1 MFLDPR
7 HQGIQMKYTI
17 YPFLWCYWERWLCFI
32 SSMLVQRRQSFHC
45 RECQGLSLS
54 FSGAISFLLWLCTCF
69 GCWGFVLRRGF
80 NRLRK
85 VIHFAIL
92 SFLCSCPTITQS
104 KNNQMTYL
112 LLLIPLA
119 SNRYQPRQKPDS
131 VIQHLSSR
139 IQINYL
145 VQNRFLP
152 TIKQFEYGAHL
163 FILFVFQHL
172 LLKKLYQRLEFSQQ
186 DTLKG

>member
-1 MFLDPR
+1 
-7 HQGIQMKYTI
+7 
-17 YPFLWCYWERWLCFI
+17 
-32 SSMLVQRRQSFHC
+32 
-45 RECQGLSLS
+45 
-54 FSGAISFLLWLCTCF
+54 
-69 GCWGFVLRRGF
+69 
-80 NRLRK
+80 
-85 VIHFAIL
+85 
-92 SFLCSCPTITQS
+92 
-104 KNNQMTYL
+104 MTYL